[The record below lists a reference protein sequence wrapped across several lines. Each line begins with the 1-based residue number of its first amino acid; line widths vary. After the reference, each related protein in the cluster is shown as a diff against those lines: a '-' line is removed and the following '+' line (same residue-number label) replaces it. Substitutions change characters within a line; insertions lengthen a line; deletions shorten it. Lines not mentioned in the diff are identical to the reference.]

1 VQWLDL
7 IYVSRIGFLAVNTDG
22 TTASGSTLTANQSVG
37 GEDDALLVT
46 VNSGTSTHEVRKAG
60 LNTQGYSLSFE
71 YVYRRHP
78 TRTWIGIDSKRFW
91 YPSVYN

>member
-1 VQWLDL
+1 MEPPLQLR
-7 IYVSRIGFLAVNTDG
+7 SP
-22 TTASGSTLTANQSVG
+22 ANQSVG

-71 YVYRRHP
+71 YY
-78 TRTWIGIDSKRFW
+78 I
-91 YPSVYN
+91 PS